1 MGFLRDVYGLN
12 PAIKLLIDPATGLIL
27 DANDAAARFYGYS
40 VEELCTQ
47 RIQQINTL
55 APEEVAAE
63 MASARDGNRTF
74 FRFKHRL
81 ASGEVRHVE
90 VYTGPVVVEGR
101 TCLLSIVHDV
111 TARERAL
118 EDLARSEAQQRS
130 LLRALP
136 VGVGVHRAGR
146 FIWVNQGLAAMVGRA
161 TEELVG
167 SSIEDLMPDD
177 GRGPASSGS
186 EVTPLHR
193 ASLECGDGRSVAV
206 DRMELPFDFDGEP
219 CRMLLAVDV
228 SERARLEADLQ
239 RAQRMDAIGRVAGG
253 VAHDFNNL
261 LLVVLGA
268 ADMLA
273 RRPASFEHFSRNLER
288 IREATLRA
296 AELTKQLLL
305 VSRGTEARGERLEVA
320 AVVGALVDLVGGTLP
335 EGIDVKIDVSPG
347 LAVQMPRSSLDQVLL
362 NLVVNARDAM
372 PSGGALAIT
381 AREVEL
387 AEHPA
392 GLAAGRYVRLE
403 VSDEG
408 EGMSAEVVAK
418 AFEPFFS
425 TKEPGKGT
433 GLGLSTAYG
442 IVRRAGGAIEIES
455 ATARGTTMRVLLPIA
470 PAVEPHKTPPPPS
483 REVGR
488 VSGRSHTILLVDDQR
503 AIRELL
509 EQTLTEAGY
518 KVFSAA
524 GAQEALVIVAQHGS
538 TLDLLVTDVVMPK
551 MRGTE
556 LAARVRALRPGLPII
571 FMSGY
576 TGESLSLPADS
587 SDLLEKPFAPDALL
601 ERVARKL
608 ELAPEP
614 TRASSGD

>member
-27 DANDAAARFYGYS
+27 DANDAAALLWLHGR
-40 VEELCTQ
+40 
-47 RIQQINTL
+47 
-55 APEEVAAE
+55 AAVHP
-63 MASARDGNRTF
+63 AHPADQHAGARGGRRRDGERPG
-74 FRFKHRL
+74 RQPDVL
-81 ASGEVRHVE
+81 E

-146 FIWVNQGLAAMVGRA
+146 FIWVNEGLAAMVGRA

-296 AELTKQLLL
+296 AEL
-305 VSRGTEARGERLEVA
+305 
-320 AVVGALVDLVGGTLP
+320 
-335 EGIDVKIDVSPG
+335 
-347 LAVQMPRSSLDQVLL
+347 
-362 NLVVNARDAM
+362 
-372 PSGGALAIT
+372 
-381 AREVEL
+381 
-387 AEHPA
+387 
-392 GLAAGRYVRLE
+392 
-403 VSDEG
+403 
-408 EGMSAEVVAK
+408 
-418 AFEPFFS
+418 
-425 TKEPGKGT
+425 
-433 GLGLSTAYG
+433 
-442 IVRRAGGAIEIES
+442 
-455 ATARGTTMRVLLPIA
+455 
-470 PAVEPHKTPPPPS
+470 
-483 REVGR
+483 
-488 VSGRSHTILLVDDQR
+488 
-503 AIRELL
+503 
-509 EQTLTEAGY
+509 
-518 KVFSAA
+518 
-524 GAQEALVIVAQHGS
+524 
-538 TLDLLVTDVVMPK
+538 
-551 MRGTE
+551 
-556 LAARVRALRPGLPII
+556 
-571 FMSGY
+571 
-576 TGESLSLPADS
+576 
-587 SDLLEKPFAPDALL
+587 
-601 ERVARKL
+601 
-608 ELAPEP
+608 
-614 TRASSGD
+614 ASSSCS